1 MLVTAGEMNS
11 QLLTSWQQSQRPVDH
26 GPGDRKFSAA
36 VVGLGILAAAF
47 MESVAAADDVE
58 GYIAEGE

>member
-26 GPGDRKFSAA
+26 GPGDWKLSTA
-36 VVGLGILAAAF
+36 VVGLGIL
-47 MESVAAADDVE
+47 ESVAAADDVE
-58 GYIAEGE
+58 GYIVEGE